1 MPDISPASVMNWH
14 LCEIREKPRSLWTLS
29 FTVGDVIWVRPN
41 EGTGKEEEASEAGKE
56 GRKERGKEGHISKG
70 KGLFWR
76 KVHQRGNQRTN
87 EPTKKDE
94 TFLPRSEH
102 FLPPSQTVQT
112 FAKLPLALSLP
123 LVSCE

>member
-56 GRKERGKEGHISKG
+56 GRKEGRRAISQRGKASSGVKFTKG
-70 KGLFWR
+70 GTNER
-76 KVHQRGNQRTN
+76 MNQRRRMRLF
-87 EPTKKDE
+87 
-94 TFLPRSEH
+94 FLEANI
-102 FLPPSQTVQT
+102 FY
-112 FAKLPLALSLP
+112 LPLKQFKLSQSFL
-123 LVSCE
+123 